1 MLRLVFAWFT
11 LLDRR
16 LVESAPRYFPD
27 IGKSLAYIV
36 LRRQAL
42 GRGVAAS
49 ALRCLNTGS
58 KPIRPAKS
66 RADRVRGAGSLP
78 RDNRKPG
85 ASAKCNDA
93 SR

>member
-49 ALRCLNTGS
+49 ALTKMLEYRLEAYPPG
-58 KPIRPAKS
+58 KIKS
-66 RADRVRGAGSLP
+66 GQGAWRRIS
-78 RDNRKPG
+78 
-85 ASAKCNDA
+85 SA
-93 SR
+93 